1 MPKITSQ
8 IVFKG
13 KDEGVV
19 VSVRNITKE
28 LKELSNTYK
37 KLSKIEQTK
46 QAFSKQFT
54 EALRRQGK
62 TLKDVGL
69 NTSQL
74 ERAAKDYAA
83 TLHRSTEEIKIN
95 ANATKVLAEMQKKH
109 EKEEQNIRNAQNA
122 RRRILKGLNDRLKEH
137 GTLLRRVVPDTELM
151 RKAINGN
158 AGAMRKLRSETKKYI
173 SEQKVLN
180 KNSLF
185 SIRNLRN
192 LSGSFSVLRSK
203 ILLATFA
210 IGLMSKTVGR
220 FIKASSD
227 AEETMNKFGV
237 VFGHVREEALAFAE
251 TLGSALGRTTT
262 SLADMMAT
270 VQDTFV
276 PLGFSREASLD
287 LSKALTQLTLDV
299 ASFQNKADADVM
311 RAFQSAIVG
320 NHEAVRSFGI
330 IITEAGL
337 KSEALR
343 KGIIKSN
350 REMTAQEKVLARL
363 SLIFE
368 GTKDAQGD
376 LARTQESYANTV
388 KTLEANLSRLAEVIG
403 EELTPAAK
411 ALIEPISF
419 LAEKMGDQKRIQTY
433 LALLGTVAVV
443 LSGLAVAFSATVGAI
458 ALMTGKIIL
467 GIGAFV
473 GLAEVITAFRK
484 RGEEIKEVTDITIDY
499 DKALQNLKESI
510 QAVNL
515 EVKNKTLVQNAE
527 QMKQLQQLLD
537 VETAMIEV
545 RRLAALMVSA
555 DLKANKS
562 TNHEQLVAA
571 VDQLQAQKN
580 LVAVITKVIQKLKE
594 EREELVEKTDNYRTL
609 RGLYDSTAEG
619 QRALLEAQIKLAEQN
634 EEGIL
639 IDKEQIAV
647 LEKLRREYD
656 LLSGKVIDISG
667 ALSKALE
674 TAFDPDLSAGEAF
687 KGFII
692 QVLQLLQQTIIATG
706 ALSKALT
713 FAWVPGYGIGASI
726 AALVTLE
733 AAKAKVRSIKFAEF
747 GMNEI
752 VTQPT
757 LIMAGEAGAERVNIT
772 PLGGSSQERD
782 ARGAS
787 VNINISGGLIQ
798 DDYVRNE
805 LIPALNKA
813 VSLGAELNA

>member
-1 MPKITSQ
+1 
-8 IVFKG
+8 
-13 KDEGVV
+13 
-19 VSVRNITKE
+19 
-28 LKELSNTYK
+28 
-37 KLSKIEQTK
+37 
-46 QAFSKQFT
+46 
-54 EALRRQGK
+54 
-62 TLKDVGL
+62 
-69 NTSQL
+69 
-74 ERAAKDYAA
+74 
-83 TLHRSTEEIKIN
+83 
-95 ANATKVLAEMQKKH
+95 
-109 EKEEQNIRNAQNA
+109 
-122 RRRILKGLNDRLKEH
+122 
-137 GTLLRRVVPDTELM
+137 
-151 RKAINGN
+151 
-158 AGAMRKLRSETKKYI
+158 
-173 SEQKVLN
+173 
-180 KNSLF
+180 
-185 SIRNLRN
+185 
-192 LSGSFSVLRSK
+192 
-203 ILLATFA
+203 
-210 IGLMSKTVGR
+210 
-220 FIKASSD
+220 
-227 AEETMNKFGV
+227 
-237 VFGHVREEALAFAE
+237 
-251 TLGSALGRTTT
+251 
-262 SLADMMAT
+262 
-270 VQDTFV
+270 
-276 PLGFSREASLD
+276 
-287 LSKALTQLTLDV
+287 
-299 ASFQNKADADVM
+299 
-311 RAFQSAIVG
+311 
-320 NHEAVRSFGI
+320 
-330 IITEAGL
+330 
-337 KSEALR
+337 
-343 KGIIKSN
+343 
-350 REMTAQEKVLARL
+350 
-363 SLIFE
+363 
-368 GTKDAQGD
+368 
-376 LARTQESYANTV
+376 
-388 KTLEANLSRLAEVIG
+388 
-403 EELTPAAK
+403 
-411 ALIEPISF
+411 
-419 LAEKMGDQKRIQTY
+419 
-433 LALLGTVAVV
+433 
-443 LSGLAVAFSATVGAI
+443 
-458 ALMTGKIIL
+458 MTGKIIL

-752 VTQPT
+752 VTHPT
-757 LIMAGEAGAERVNIT
+757 LIVAGEAGAERVNIT
-772 PLGGSSQERD
+772 PLGGSTQER
-782 ARGAS
+782 AAQGAS